1 MRASVSFEVREFQE
15 ALRFETLFRNIVDQ
29 FAP

>member
-15 ALRFETLFRNIVDQ
+15 ALRFDTLFRTLVDK